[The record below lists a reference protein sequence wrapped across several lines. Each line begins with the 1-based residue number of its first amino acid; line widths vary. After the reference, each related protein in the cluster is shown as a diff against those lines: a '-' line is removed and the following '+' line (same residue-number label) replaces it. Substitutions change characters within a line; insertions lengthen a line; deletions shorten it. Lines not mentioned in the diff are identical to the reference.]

1 MLGNSMRYL
10 TYSLILVVLTATVGL
25 GWLFDQFYEEYTN
38 QKKSK
43 DIDAISTLEKIGSDI
58 ALTLNNIS
66 SNNDRLKNKFIAQWS
81 TENDYSLT
89 LISIDDLPLPE
100 NLLVNFKQGK
110 PLILETNEHVSLHYY
125 LKINDEILILKTS
138 LENVKKTETSL
149 QYSLTFLF
157 YFLLLMLFLIWV
169 YPLLKQLQRLRK
181 TAKLFGKGDLKQRIN
196 INSISYIREI
206 ETEFNHMAQR
216 IENLLNDVKLLSSAV
231 SHDLRTP
238 IARIRFGIDTLQ
250 EETDEKLRKQYEK
263 KISDNV
269 DEMTS
274 LVESL
279 LSYARIDQSMQ
290 DLEHEELNLKNIIND
305 CIKNESEKNVKIE
318 FISSDENYFYTGNK
332 STLLMLF
339 NNVIQNAVNYCNS
352 RVLIKLERDK
362 QKIKICISDD
372 GEGISIAQ
380 RELIFK
386 PFNRG
391 ELNKTKSNYKGHGL
405 GLAIV
410 KRIVEWH
417 KGDIIVTES
426 STLGGAKFIISL
438 PEEN

>member
-1 MLGNSMRYL
+1 MRFL

-25 GWLFDQFYEEYTN
+25 GLLFDQFYKEYTN
-38 QKKSK
+38 QKNSK

-66 SNNDRLKNKFIAQWS
+66 SDDESLKNKFISQWS
-81 TENDYSLT
+81 TSNDYSLV
-89 LISIDDLPLPE
+89 LISMDALPLPR
-100 NLLVNFKQGK
+100 NLLDNFKQGN
-110 PLILETNEHVSLHYY
+110 PLILETNEHLSIHYY
-125 LKINDEILILKTS
+125 LLVNDEILILKTP
-138 LENVKKTETSL
+138 LQNVKKPETSL
-149 QYSLTFLF
+149 QYLLTFSF
-157 YFLLLMLFLIWV
+157 YFILLLLFLIWV
-169 YPLLKQLQRLRK
+169 YPLLKQLKNLRK
-181 TAKLFGKGDLKQRIN
+181 SAKAFGEGDLKQRIN

-206 ETEFNHMAQR
+206 EIEFNHMAQR
-216 IENLLNDVKLLSSAV
+216 IENLLSDVKLLSSAV

-250 EETDEKLRKQYEK
+250 EETDEQLRKQYEK

-274 LVESL
+274 LIESL
-279 LSYARIDQSMQ
+279 LSYARIDQNMQ
-290 DLEHEELNLKNIIND
+290 ELETDRLDLDSLIKA
-305 CIKNESEKNVKIE
+305 CIKNDSDRIVDIQ
-318 FISSDENYFYTGNK
+318 FITSSKKYLFTGNK
-332 STLLMLF
+332 STILMLF
-339 NNVIQNAVNYCNS
+339 SNVIHNAVNYCHSN
-352 RVLIKLERDK
+352 VLIKLVRE
-362 QKIKICISDD
+362 QNQIKVSISDD
-372 GEGISIAQ
+372 GEGIPNDQ

-391 ELNKTKSNYKGHGL
+391 KLNQGKSKHKGHGL

-426 STLGGAKFIISL
+426 SILGGAKFIISL
-438 PEEN
+438 PYES